1 MRYAERDERPLTQ
14 RELDEIERYADKL
27 FAKVG
32 IDVEFTRH
40 FLDRVNDYRNRKQ
53 ISAAELIRL
62 FRKTYQ
68 QYGREIPEMGPEA
81 QAVITDMGTDINV
94 PFVLEY
100 DRRTKK
106 LDLISKTV
114 MRKRGFKTSNPVLAI
129 AEQLEALEQSLDR
142 IIRG

>member
-1 MRYAERDERPLTQ
+1 MRYAERDERPLTK

-27 FAKVG
+27 FARVG

-68 QYGREIPEMGPEA
+68 QYGKQIPEMGAEA
-81 QAVITDMGTDINV
+81 QAVITDMQTDINV

-100 DRRTKK
+100 DRRTKS
-106 LDLISKTV
+106 LDLVSKTV

-129 AEQLEALEQSLDR
+129 TEQLDLLDKALDR
-142 IIRG
+142 LI